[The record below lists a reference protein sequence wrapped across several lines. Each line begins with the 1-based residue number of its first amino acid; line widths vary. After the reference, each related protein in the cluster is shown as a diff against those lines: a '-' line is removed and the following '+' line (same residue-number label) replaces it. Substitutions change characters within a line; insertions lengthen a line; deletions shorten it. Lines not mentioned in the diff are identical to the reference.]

1 MIRGVF
7 LLLLLLLANS
17 AYGRAG
23 YQRTKDGK
31 TLVWNSGYKSG
42 EEATWSG
49 KRDAKGYATGR
60 GTLTWYRAE
69 RSLVTGSNIPSGN
82 ARTVVAS
89 RFSGKMA
96 EGKLEGMVV
105 VVDTRGRTF
114 HAKFAGG
121 EREGEWT
128 PGPGPTA
135 TPGPRVREE
144 VEREAIVKGPA
155 PSATPAVIEPAQETA
170 VESAAIETLTRPND
184 SLRSLTRPPSTLRE
198 AAAAEASPEPSLAPI
213 PTAAPTF
220 TATPTPRATVAATA
234 APRAIAT
241 AMPRA
246 MATASPT
253 ATATPSSTPTPAA
266 TVSPVATATTDDA
279 KIVAALDTQYQA
291 AVKANDAVTMDRILA
306 DDFVLVTGRGRASTK
321 ADLMKAARE
330 KRAIYEHQEE
340 QEGTQR
346 VRVWGETAVVTALL
360 SIKGME
366 EGKPLDYQ
374 LWFSDTYIRTPAGWR
389 YAFGQ
394 ASLPLPKVDA
404 K

>member
-1 MIRGVF
+1 MIRGVL
-7 LLLLLLLANS
+7 LLLLLLLANG
-17 AYGRAG
+17 AYGRDG

-31 TLVWNSGYKSG
+31 TLVWNNSYRSG

-60 GTLTWYRAE
+60 GTLTWYRGE

-89 RFSGKMA
+89 RFSGKMV

-105 VVDTRGRTF
+105 VVDTKGRTF
-114 HAKFAGG
+114 HAKFVGG
-121 EREGEWT
+121 EREGEWS
-128 PGPGPTA
+128 PGPGPT
-135 TPGPRVREE
+135 PRAREQ
-144 VEREAIVKGPA
+144 VEREAVVKGPTLSA
-155 PSATPAVIEPAQETA
+155 PPVSIEPAPETA
-170 VESAAIETLTRPND
+170 VESAASETPTRTND
-184 SLRSLTRPPSTLRE
+184 SLRSLTRPPSMLRE
-198 AAAAEASPEPSLAPI
+198 AAAAEASPEPSIAPI
-213 PTAAPTF
+213 PKASATF
-220 TATPTPRATVAATA
+220 TATPTPRATVATTA

-246 MATASPT
+246 LATAAPT
-253 ATATPSSTPTPAA
+253 VTATPSSTLTPAA

-279 KIVAALDTQYQA
+279 RIVAALDTQYQA
-291 AVKANDAVTMDRILA
+291 AVKANDAATMDRILA

-374 LWFSDTYIRTPAGWR
+374 LWFSDTYIRTPVGWR